1 MLFAGL
7 EFRVLEEVHESALV
21 LEDVLAVQSLAGQD
35 VVSVMLC
42 SRVESELHSAVLNIQ
57 LAAES
62 AEFALS
68 LSCAREDIEVI
79 AVAVGASA
87 VSAPAFCALS
97 TVGT

>member
-1 MLFAGL
+1 MLLAGL
-7 EFRVLEEVHESALV
+7 EFRILEEVHESALV

-68 LSCAREDIEVI
+68 NCCTRMDIEIV
-79 AVAVGASA
+79 AVAVRA
-87 VSAPAFCALS
+87 CTLLALPKIYLL
-97 TVGT
+97 